1 LTLVMKKTKSS
12 ATMLILMLVMLINGL
27 SYGTII
33 PLLYPYSSRFG
44 IGPGELSLLM
54 ASYSFFQFLATPI
67 IGRLSDRYGR
77 KPLLVICLLGT
88 AGSLAL
94 FASANSLLMLFIAR
108 IFDGITGGNNSV
120 AQAVVADTHEP
131 AQRTKAFGMLG
142 AASGFGFLLGPAFGG
157 LLSQS
162 SLSTPFWI
170 ASGIA
175 LVSSLVAAVF
185 LPETHHQHKPLL
197 WRETPLFDFGKLWRA
212 LWAPTTG
219 IILLITLLV
228 STGMNSFI
236 LGFQSVTVDVL
247 KLSPFQVGLLFT
259 AFGLVNV
266 FMLSVGIRLLL
277 KFATSVH
284 LLRISLVL
292 SAVLVGLLGFATSPL
307 FFSIILLGFMFVP
320 PAFPFLSSLLSSA
333 TKPNEQGGM
342 LGINQAY
349 TSIGQVIGPL
359 AAGLIAQW
367 YVPGAFWIA
376 AGLWGVGLVLTQR
389 LPHISKLEKV

>member
-1 LTLVMKKTKSS
+1 MKKTKPSV
-12 ATMLILMLVMLINGL
+12 TMLILMLVMLINGL

-77 KPLLVICLLGT
+77 KPLLVVCLLGT

-94 FASANSLLMLFIAR
+94 FASATSLLMLFIAR
-108 IFDGITGGNNSV
+108 IIDGITGGNNSA
-120 AQAVVADTHEP
+120 AQAVVADTYAP

-185 LPETHHQHKPLL
+185 LPETHHQRKPLI
-197 WRETPLFDFGKLWRA
+197 WRQMPLFDFGKLWQA

-228 STGMNSFI
+228 STGTNSFI
-236 LGFQSVTVDVL
+236 LGFQSVTADIL

-266 FMLSVGIRLLL
+266 FMLSIGIRLLL
-277 KFATSVH
+277 KLATSVD

-292 SAVLVGLLGFATSPL
+292 SIVLVGLLGFATSPW
-307 FFSIILLGFMFVP
+307 FFTLISLGLMFAP
-320 PAFPFLSSLLSSA
+320 PVFPFLSSLLSSA
-333 TKPNEQGGM
+333 TKPDEQGGM

-359 AAGLIAQW
+359 AAGLVAQW
-367 YVPGAFWIA
+367 YVPGAFWIT
-376 AGLWGVGLVLTQR
+376 AGLWGVGLILTQR
-389 LPHISKLEKV
+389 LPRVSKLEKV

>member
-1 LTLVMKKTKSS
+1 
-12 ATMLILMLVMLINGL
+12 
-27 SYGTII
+27 
-33 PLLYPYSSRFG
+33 
-44 IGPGELSLLM
+44 
-54 ASYSFFQFLATPI
+54 
-67 IGRLSDRYGR
+67 
-77 KPLLVICLLGT
+77 
-88 AGSLAL
+88 
-94 FASANSLLMLFIAR
+94 MLFIAR

-389 LPHISKLEKV
+389 LPHISKLEKVWYY

>member
-1 LTLVMKKTKSS
+1 
-12 ATMLILMLVMLINGL
+12 MLILMLVMLINGL